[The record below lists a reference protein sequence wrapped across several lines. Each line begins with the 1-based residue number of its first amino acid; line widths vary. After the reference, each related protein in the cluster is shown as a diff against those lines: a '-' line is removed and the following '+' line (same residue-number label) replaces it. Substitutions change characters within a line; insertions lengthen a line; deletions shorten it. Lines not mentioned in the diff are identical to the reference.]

1 MMNLVAIDITTS
13 GFSPEVFGEIIAIS
27 ACEFR
32 DDGQVGA
39 FFHSYIS
46 PVKGLDPL
54 WERLLEVD
62 NETLKLSPPLLQVA
76 EQFFTFLDGRQIICT
91 SYDMA
96 SRYLNDA
103 LAKLGRPH
111 LAPSAFLS
119 VWDLVP
125 KRVFETSLE
134 AIDEYLQIPPEAAYL
149 PRQSSRRVAEMYC
162 NARQNQGLRK

>member
-1 MMNLVAIDITTS
+1 MMNLVAIDITAS

-27 ACEFR
+27 ACKFS
-32 DDGQVGA
+32 DDGQLGA

-54 WERLLEVD
+54 WERLLGVD
-62 NETLKLSPPLLQVA
+62 NEALKLSPPLLQVA

-96 SRYLNDA
+96 SGYLNDA
-103 LAKLGRPH
+103 LTKLGRPH
-111 LAPSAFLS
+111 LPPSAFLS

-125 KRVFETSLE
+125 KRIFEMSLE
-134 AIDEYLQIPPEAAYL
+134 AVDEYLQIPPESAYL
-149 PRQSSRRVAEMYC
+149 PIQSSRRVAEMYC